1 MKERR
6 SSKNVAVATLLT
18 LLTLAVLA
26 MSSITVSAST
36 EKVIKGDLN
45 ADSNVNCF
53 DMVLMKRAILG
64 SYDPDLERADV
75 NEDGK
80 VTIADAV
87 MMKRFILG
95 AIPSFEMTTT
105 TTTATT
111 KSMTTVTTEN
121 SKTTTTTT
129 TTTWTPQNRESLVHN
144 GETMDE
150 ETYELLTNTAKMF
163 GIKQYEFQWSIHP
176 VEYGIIDPGPLFC
189 MTEGFAYGYGCQVLP
204 SDKIDVFAPEKSK
217 LERGE
222 FKSRYDFLLYR
233 PLLSDDNDSRVLE
246 SFEQTEDALKTEEFL
261 ISGMNKIIEGPN
273 YEPGE
278 EGYET
283 EIKDYNEH
291 NPVEFVGWYLVPIDE
306 NGEKIEEIPSS
317 FDSSSVKPAKSIKYW
332 FTNEQL
338 RSAGFIIELPVFNI
352 YIETAY
358 AYNMYDF
365 KLVYNKDAENPIL
378 YSFEKGGTSADSGIK
393 LGAPQ
398 VVPYFD
404 LPKMVDLHK
413 FCLEY
418 AGGSEKAAAEF
429 EAQILDGSYMPY
441 YYVTMSEYD
450 RNNQCLYISDPDVDR
465 HDLYVLIPLDEEGKE
480 DLRPYPINID

>member
-6 SSKNVAVATLLT
+6 SSNVAVATLLT

-64 SYDPDLERADV
+64 SYDPDLERADL
-75 NEDGK
+75 NSDGT
-80 VTIADAV
+80 VSIADAV
-87 MMKRFILG
+87 MLNRFVIG
-95 AIPSFEMTTT
+95 TISNFETTTTAVTANSTTTT

-111 KSMTTVTTEN
+111 STP
-121 SKTTTTTT
+121 TT
-129 TTTWTPQNRESLVHN
+129 TTTWTPPKRESLIHD

-150 ETYELLTNTAKMF
+150 ETYELLNSTAKMF
-163 GIKQYEFQWSIHP
+163 GIKRYEFQWSIHP

-222 FKSRYDFLLYR
+222 FKSKYDFLLYR

-261 ISGMNKIIEGPN
+261 ISGMNKIIESPN

-278 EGYET
+278 DGYEV
-283 EIKDYNEH
+283 EIKSYNEH
-291 NPVEFVGWYLVPIDE
+291 NPVDFVGWYLVPIDE
-306 NGEKIEEIPSS
+306 NGEKIEKIPSS
-317 FDSSSVKPAKSIKYW
+317 FDTAIEPAKSIKYW
-332 FTNEQL
+332 FANDQL
-338 RSAGFIIELPVFNI
+338 RSAGFIIERPVFNI

-358 AYNMYDF
+358 AYNMQNF
-365 KLVYNKDAENPIL
+365 KLVYNKDVENPIL
-378 YSFEKGGTSADSGIK
+378 YSFEKGGTSEDSGIK

-398 VVPYFD
+398 VVPYYE

-418 AGGSEKAAAEF
+418 AGGSEKAATEF
-429 EAQILDGSYMPY
+429 ENQILEGNHRLY
-441 YYVTMSEYD
+441 YYVTLSEYD
-450 RNNQCLYISDPDVDR
+450 RNNKCLYIPDPYVDR
-465 HDLYVLIPLDEEGKE
+465 HDLYVLIPLDEEGNE